1 MGHEPTALFGLRVV
15 ELGSMIAGPFCGQL
29 LGDFGADV
37 VKVEDPGTGDVMRRW
52 GRADRGTSGLWW
64 PAIAR
69 NKRSVTI
76 DLRSV
81 EGQALARRLVRSA
94 DIVVE
99 NFRPGTLERWGLG
112 YEEAAALDPAVIY
125 VRLSGFGQTGP
136 YAQQAGFGAIG
147 EAMGGLRYVT
157 GDPDHPPSRAGISL
171 GDSLAGTFG
180 AMGALVALQERNRS
194 GRGQVVDVALYEA
207 VLAIM
212 ESLIPDH
219 AIAGYIRERS
229 GATLPGTAPSNA
241 YRTADEDWVLIGAN
255 ADGVFARLVRA
266 LDLPIGDDPRF
277 ATHEMRGSHAEEL
290 DALIEKATLQWR
302 AEDLLALLHE
312 HGVPAGRVYRAPDL
326 LADPHVRARE
336 AVVRMVHPELGEYPM
351 QGVFPRLSRTPGRVV
366 ALGPAL
372 GEHNREVLV
381 EELGLPEDVLTADHV
396 RPRAPVAVGRAG
408 A

>member
-241 YRTADEDWVLIGAN
+241 YRTDEDWVLIGAN

-277 ATHEMRGSHAEEL
+277 ATHEMRGSDAEEL

>member
-290 DALIEKATLQWR
+290 DALLEKATLQWR

>member
-1 MGHEPTALFGLRVV
+1 
-15 ELGSMIAGPFCGQL
+15 MIAGPFCGQL

-112 YEEAAALDPAVIY
+112 YEEAAAVDPAVIY

-266 LDLPIGDDPRF
+266 LDLPIGDNPRF

-302 AEDLLALLHE
+302 AEDLLVLLHE

>member
-266 LDLPIGDDPRF
+266 LDLPIGDDPRL

-290 DALIEKATLQWR
+290 DALLEKATLQWR

>member
-277 ATHEMRGSHAEEL
+277 ATHEMRGSDAEEL

>member
-81 EGQALARRLVRSA
+81 ERQALARRLVRSA

-277 ATHEMRGSHAEEL
+277 ATHEMRGSDAEEL

>member
-1 MGHEPTALFGLRVV
+1 
-15 ELGSMIAGPFCGQL
+15 MIAGPFCGQL

-37 VKVEDPGTGDVMRRW
+37 VKVEDPRTGDVMRRW

-64 PAIAR
+64 PTIAR

-76 DLRSV
+76 DLRV
-81 EGQALARRLVRSA
+81 PEGQRIGRRLLRSA
-94 DIVVE
+94 DLVVE

-112 YEEAAALDPAVIY
+112 YEEIAQHNPAVIY

-180 AMGALVALQERNRS
+180 ALGAVVALQERGRS

-207 VLAIM
+207 VLAVM
-212 ESLIPDH
+212 ESLIPDA
-219 AIAGYIRERS
+219 AIAGYVRERS

-241 YRTADEDWVLIGAN
+241 YRTADDDWVVIGAN
-255 ADGVFARLVRA
+255 ADGVFGRLVQA
-266 LDLPIGDDPRF
+266 LGLPIQDDPRF
-277 ATHEMRGSHAEEL
+277 ATHEGRGSHAEEL
-290 DALIEKATLQWR
+290 DALIESATLRHRGEQLL
-302 AEDLLALLHE
+302 DLLHAHA
-312 HGVPAGRVYRAPDL
+312 VPAGRVYRAPDI
-326 LADPHVRARE
+326 LADPHVQARD
-336 AVVRMVHPELGEYPM
+336 AVLRMVHPELGDYPM
-351 QGVFPRLSRTPGRVV
+351 QGVFPRLSRTPGGVST
-366 ALGPAL
+366 LGPAL
-372 GEHNREVLV
+372 GEHNEEILV
-381 EELGLPEDVLTADHV
+381 EELGLPHDVLTADHV
-396 RPRAPVAVGRAG
+396 RPRLPVGVRRAG

>member
-277 ATHEMRGSHAEEL
+277 APPEMRGSHAEEL
-290 DALIEKATLQWR
+290 DALLEKATLQWR

>member
-1 MGHEPTALFGLRVV
+1 
-15 ELGSMIAGPFCGQL
+15 
-29 LGDFGADV
+29 
-37 VKVEDPGTGDVMRRW
+37 
-52 GRADRGTSGLWW
+52 
-64 PAIAR
+64 
-69 NKRSVTI
+69 
-76 DLRSV
+76 
-81 EGQALARRLVRSA
+81 
-94 DIVVE
+94 VVE

-277 ATHEMRGSHAEEL
+277 ATHEMRGSDAEEL